1 VFNQI
6 GREYPLRVGT
16 KGKSGL
22 LSLSSALQHD
32 FTGSP
37 GDFMLFLRLL
47 PPPAARKTV
56 FIIRHAESN
65 WNRAEKRL
73 DVASMMASVD
83 HGLSQKGR
91 TQAEQLWRRIELE
104 ACMADLMS
112 ASLSSS
118 SQTQTSA
125 ADESGGGGGGG
136 SQAADE
142 NRSTEGGEGD
152 DERGGQ
158 LGFSRAT
165 PVREA
170 DLAADATMQALVL
183 TRSQADNLVGI
194 LWMF

>member
-1 VFNQI
+1 
-6 GREYPLRVGT
+6 
-16 KGKSGL
+16 
-22 LSLSSALQHD
+22 
-32 FTGSP
+32 
-37 GDFMLFLRLL
+37 MLFLRLL

-112 ASLSSS
+112 ESSS
-118 SQTQTSA
+118 LSQTQTPA

-136 SQAADE
+136 SQAVDE
-142 NRSTEGGEGD
+142 RRSAEGGEGD

-183 TRSQADNLVGI
+183 TRSQADNLVCI
-194 LWMF
+194 LCAFRSCSDWLRTSACVSQK